1 MPCGAL
7 VLRLAENMAPKTG
20 YLQRSGAMGLEVTG
34 DYARL
39 LPATGLRFQERVSPD
54 PASNTDTC
62 RGCAMWTVA
71 AEDQAL

>member
-1 MPCGAL
+1 
-7 VLRLAENMAPKTG
+7 
-20 YLQRSGAMGLEVTG
+20 MGLEVTG

-71 AEDQAL
+71 AEDQTL